1 LLESKEQLLETRLKD
16 VWEKLIDGY
25 VSIDKESKIIYAN
38 QAFISLFNLRESEVS
53 GRSLEE
59 LIPELSEKSQDFNI
73 ALQQTIDTGEVQKR
87 ICFFRDKDVW
97 INAAFFPTDEGIDVY
112 MQDISSAERLR
123 NAMNDLSFMTS
134 HELRHEYAKLHSV
147 INLMSVAG
155 EDEKYLLKEA
165 HKSLIQINSLISVMN
180 DKLTFNR
187 DNSIRAGDKDVI
199 EFDEVVLIDDD
210 HVINFINARVIRLL
224 FDSVKVKSFSQAEK
238 ALDYLRE
245 SDKEGRKLIF
255 IDLNMPGFDGWDFLE
270 SYQKLQVKSRI
281 YILTSSINPRDIERS
296 MDYKEVVKFLTK
308 PLSVELLEYE
318 RIRPLAGSKAG

>member
-1 LLESKEQLLETRLKD
+1 
-16 VWEKLIDGY
+16 
-25 VSIDKESKIIYAN
+25 
-38 QAFISLFNLRESEVS
+38 
-53 GRSLEE
+53 
-59 LIPELSEKSQDFNI
+59 
-73 ALQQTIDTGEVQKR
+73 
-87 ICFFRDKDVW
+87 
-97 INAAFFPTDEGIDVY
+97 
-112 MQDISSAERLR
+112 
-123 NAMNDLSFMTS
+123 
-134 HELRHEYAKLHSV
+134 
-147 INLMSVAG
+147 
-155 EDEKYLLKEA
+155 
-165 HKSLIQINSLISVMN
+165 MN

>member
-1 LLESKEQLLETRLKD
+1 
-16 VWEKLIDGY
+16 
-25 VSIDKESKIIYAN
+25 
-38 QAFISLFNLRESEVS
+38 
-53 GRSLEE
+53 
-59 LIPELSEKSQDFNI
+59 
-73 ALQQTIDTGEVQKR
+73 
-87 ICFFRDKDVW
+87 
-97 INAAFFPTDEGIDVY
+97 
-112 MQDISSAERLR
+112 
-123 NAMNDLSFMTS
+123 
-134 HELRHEYAKLHSV
+134 
-147 INLMSVAG
+147 
-155 EDEKYLLKEA
+155 
-165 HKSLIQINSLISVMN
+165 
-180 DKLTFNR
+180 
-187 DNSIRAGDKDVI
+187 
-199 EFDEVVLIDDD
+199 
-210 HVINFINARVIRLL
+210 L